1 MPHTVLDSYNPH
13 LSYSLLTRTNREPNM
28 GIIIQGVQ
36 FDYLWIQF
44 YNNNNYTVP
53 CSLGINGGAPFN
65 YNNWTSFVETT
76 PSKNAKLFV
85 GE

>member
-1 MPHTVLDSYNPH
+1 
-13 LSYSLLTRTNREPNM
+13 M
-28 GIIIQGVQ
+28 GIIIQGVI